1 MSAKGEDHWL
11 KSHWNYRMVHD
22 EMLMRRGYEVFANGK
37 VLDEV
42 IWVQNDVN
50 VMEVNYEE
58 TDDRDTAEDMP
69 FRW

>member
-1 MSAKGEDHWL
+1 
-11 KSHWNYRMVHD
+11 MVHD
-22 EMLMRRGYEVFANGK
+22 EMLMRRGYVVFANGK

-58 TDDRDTAEDMP
+58 RRTTGIRLKIYMP